1 MKLKKLIPIIVVPLA
16 FFSQPIIAGD
26 TDAGKAKY
34 LADCESCH
42 FEDDFSG
49 EAEAD
54 IAAMIESIISGAVE
68 HKSELAGLTPQE
80 IADLAAYFAS
90 Q

>member
-1 MKLKKLIPIIVVPLA
+1 MKLKKLIPIIAIPLT
-16 FFSQPIIAGD
+16 FFSQAALAGD

-49 EAEAD
+49 EAVAD
-54 IAAMIESIISGAVE
+54 IAAMIENIVSGEVE
-68 HKSELAGLTPQE
+68 HKGELAGLTPQE
-80 IADLAAYFAS
+80 ISDLAAYFAS